1 MHDRGALNPFA
12 EYPNTLTVHPGWSEF
27 HYLLAALASL
37 LLLLGV
43 LWCARWLD
51 NCAKASDYATEASE
65 RAEKLGPKE
74 GQMKLP
80 LRKDIPWRPED
91 DALLRELAR
100 AGEQVA
106 KIAKHLNRSEG
117 STRNRAL
124 RLNIA
129 LAKPRRLRI

>member
-1 MHDRGALNPFA
+1 VGVYF
-12 EYPNTLTVHPGWSEF
+12 SEPQTTRKQRSRPSRIP
-27 HYLLAALASL
+27 YASRNKSCIRL
-37 LLLLGV
+37 SVRRVG
-43 LWCARWLD
+43 
-51 NCAKASDYATEASE
+51 
-65 RAEKLGPKE
+65 GE
-74 GQMKLP
+74 GQEQMKFP
-80 LRKDIPWRPED
+80 LRKDVPWRPED

-129 LAKPRRLRI
+129 LAKARRLKDLTGK

>member
-1 MHDRGALNPFA
+1 
-12 EYPNTLTVHPGWSEF
+12 V
-27 HYLLAALASL
+27 AARSIE
-37 LLLLGV
+37 LG
-43 LWCARWLD
+43 LK
-51 NCAKASDYATEASE
+51 AK
-65 RAEKLGPKE
+65 EK
-74 GQMKLP
+74 MKFP

-129 LAKPRRLRI
+129 LARARKLKDLAGK